1 MCNEAV
7 HMKPLSLTYVL
18 DHLKTEG
25 MCIKAVEADPSDLRY
40 IPDHLKHRK
49 WKEEEDPM
57 NLDYVPDQF
66 KTQEMCNEAVH
77 WYPYYFCMF
86 LISIRCKIC
95 AIG

>member
-40 IPDHLKHRK
+40 IPDHLK
-49 WKEEEDPM
+49 
-57 NLDYVPDQF
+57 
-66 KTQEMCNEAVH
+66 TQEMEGRGRPNE
-77 WYPYYFCMF
+77 PGLCT
-86 LISIRCKIC
+86 
-95 AIG
+95 

>member
-7 HMKPLSLTYVL
+7 HMEPLSLTYVL

-25 MCIKAVEADPSDLRY
+25 MCIKAVEADPLNLRY
-40 IPDHLKHRK
+40 IPDHLKTQEMEGRGR
-49 WKEEEDPM
+49 PL
-57 NLDYVPDQF
+57 NYVPDQF